1 MADKREGQSE
11 RRQHSRRGQGD
22 QREKRDGMLRV
33 TWVHSSIGHNAAAR
47 GTIRAL
53 GLHRLH
59 ETVEV
64 DDTPA
69 NRGMIRRVAF
79 LLEVTGPAG
88 PAKSEDSGS

>member
-1 MADKREGQSE
+1 VADKQP
-11 RRQHSRRGQGD
+11 
-22 QREKRDGMLRV
+22 DGVLRV
-33 TWVHSSIGHNAAAR
+33 TWIRSGIGHNAAAR

-64 DDTPA
+64 QDTPA

-79 LLEVTGPAG
+79 LLEVAG
-88 PAKSEDSGS
+88 PNGSAAPEDSHS